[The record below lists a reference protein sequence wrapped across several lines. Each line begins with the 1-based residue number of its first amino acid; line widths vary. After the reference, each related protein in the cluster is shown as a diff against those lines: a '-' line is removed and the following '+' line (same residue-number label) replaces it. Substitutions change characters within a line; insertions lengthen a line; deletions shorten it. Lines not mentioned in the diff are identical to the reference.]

1 MKFSYLLV
9 LLAVIACSKMDKPE
23 RIEEK
28 KMAQILA
35 DIHLDE
41 ANIGS
46 MGISSMD
53 SSLLMYHFL
62 ERKTLKRHGV
72 DSLAFVKSFESYAKE
87 PEDFIQLYAQV
98 KLVVAEKRKKAQR
111 K

>member
-1 MKFSYLLV
+1 MKFSYLFI
-9 LLAVIACSKMDKPE
+9 LLALLGCSELGKSE

-46 MGISSMD
+46 MAISNMD
-53 SSLLMYHFL
+53 SSLVMYHFL
-62 ERKTLKRHGV
+62 ERKTFKRHGV

-87 PEDFIQLYAQV
+87 PEDFIRLYAQV
-98 KLVVAEKRKKAQR
+98 KQVVAEKRKKPQR
-111 K
+111 R

>member
-9 LLAVIACSKMDKPE
+9 LLGLLGCSKMDKPE

-46 MGISSMD
+46 MGISNMD
-53 SSLLMYHFL
+53 SSLVMYHFL

-98 KLVVAEKRKKAQR
+98 KQVVAEKRKKAQR
-111 K
+111 P

>member
-1 MKFSYLLV
+1 MKFSSLLV
-9 LLAVIACSKMDKPE
+9 LLVLLGCSKSDKPE
-23 RIEEK
+23 RIEER
-28 KMAQILA
+28 KMAEILA

-46 MGISSMD
+46 MGISNMD
-53 SSLLMYHFL
+53 SSLVMYHFL

-72 DSLAFVKSFESYAKE
+72 DSLTFVRSFESYAKE

-98 KLVVAEKRKKAQR
+98 KQVVAEKRKKAQGN
-111 K
+111 

>member
-9 LLAVIACSKMDKPE
+9 LLVLFGCSKMDRPE
-23 RIEEK
+23 RIEERE
-28 KMAQILA
+28 MAEILA

-46 MGISSMD
+46 MGISNMD
-53 SSLLMYHFL
+53 SSLVMYHFL

-72 DSLAFVKSFESYAKE
+72 DSLAFVRSFESYAKE

-98 KLVVAEKRKKAQR
+98 KQVVQEKRKKAQG